1 MKNQIEKKSS
11 QNSGEASS
19 KRAPMKKMSEY
30 GTQLHEKQKVKEM
43 YGMREKQFRRFYKNA
58 SVQEGSAGENLLTLL
73 ERRLDNVVYR
83 LKFAVSRAQARQMI
97 VHEHFYVNGKKVH
110 SPSMLLKKDDVVTLA
125 PISLAKE
132 QFIKQVVEKRLNMGI
147 KVPDW
152 LELNSAEYK
161 GIVLRSPVRSDI
173 QAPIQE
179 SLIVELYSK

>member
-1 MKNQIEKKSS
+1 MLM
-11 QNSGEASS
+11 A
-19 KRAPMKKMSEY
+19 
-30 GTQLHEKQKVKEM
+30 
-43 YGMREKQFRRFYKNA
+43 
-58 SVQEGSAGENLLTLL
+58 
-73 ERRLDNVVYR
+73 
-83 LKFAVSRAQARQMI
+83 
-97 VHEHFYVNGKKVH
+97 KKVH